1 MNFKTIALCFLATVL
16 LSCSIESRPTSDN
29 SQSNTSNPPTKQ
41 STQNPPLAK
50 AKTQSSVEE
59 IDLDDNLITPTIDNS
74 ILVNNINIALGD
86 SFNEIQSKLD
96 EQLLKSP
103 VSDNCFLVTVDNSL
117 SMEFFNDEL
126 IFMSVFSGD
135 DIITDKGLSL
145 DDSFEMLNSIYP
157 DLTKSEVP
165 AIGGDESFTPITIT
179 YSTNHN
185 LKGDYMVFMLTDDNK
200 VDDISIYNI
209 NKNND
214 VCEIY

>member
-86 SFNEIQSKLD
+86 SFNEVQSKLD

-117 SMEFFNDEL
+117 SLEFFNNEL
-126 IFMSVFSGD
+126 IFMSVSGSGD
-135 DIITDKGLSL
+135 ITTDKGLSL
-145 DDSFEMLNSIYP
+145 DDSFETLESIYP
-157 DLTKSEVP
+157 DLTKSEDSN
-165 AIGGDESFTPITIT
+165 IGGDESANSTTIS

-185 LKGDYMVFMLTDDNK
+185 LKGDYMVFILTDDNK
-200 VDDISIYNI
+200 VEDIGVYNI
-209 NKNND
+209 NHNND

>member
-16 LSCSIESRPTSDN
+16 LSCSVESRPTSDN
-29 SQSNTSNPPTKQ
+29 SQSNTGNPPTKQ

-50 AKTQSSVEE
+50 VKTQSSVEE
-59 IDLDDNLITPTIDNS
+59 IDLDDNLLTPTIDNS

>member
-86 SFNEIQSKLD
+86 SFNKVQSKLD

-117 SMEFFNDEL
+117 SLEFFNNEL
-126 IFMSVFSGD
+126 IFMSVSGSGD
-135 DIITDKGLSL
+135 ITTDKGLSL
-145 DDSFEMLNSIYP
+145 DDSFETLSTIYP
-157 DLTKSEVP
+157 DLTKSEDSN
-165 AIGGDESFTPITIT
+165 IGGDESANSTTIS

-185 LKGDYMVFMLTDDNK
+185 LKGDYMVFILTDDNK
-200 VDDISIYNI
+200 VEDIGVYNI
-209 NKNND
+209 NHNND

>member
-16 LSCSIESRPTSDN
+16 LSCSVESRPTSDN

-41 STQNPPLAK
+41 STQNLPLVK

-117 SMEFFNDEL
+117 SLEFFNNEL
-126 IFMSVFSGD
+126 IFMSVSSGD
-135 DIITDKGLSL
+135 DIITDKGLSIN
-145 DDSFEMLNSIYP
+145 DSFETLNSIYP
-157 DLTKSEVP
+157 NLTRAEVP

-185 LKGDYMVFMLTDDNK
+185 IKGDYMVFMLTDDNR

-209 NKNND
+209 NKDND

>member
-29 SQSNTSNPPTKQ
+29 SQSNNGNPPTKQ
-41 STQNPPLAK
+41 SIQNPPLAK

-59 IDLDDNLITPTIDNS
+59 IDLDDNLIIPTIDNS

-86 SFNEIQSKLD
+86 SFNNIQRKINK
-96 EQLLKSP
+96 QLLKSP
-103 VSDNCFLVTVDNSL
+103 VSDNCYQTTVDDSL
-117 SMEFFNDEL
+117 SLEFFNDEL
-126 IFMSVFSGD
+126 IFVSVFSGD
-135 DIITDKGLSL
+135 DISTDKGLSL

-165 AIGGDESFTPITIT
+165 AIGGDESFTPITVT
-179 YSTNHN
+179 YSTDHN

-200 VDDISIYNI
+200 VNDIGVYNI
-209 NKNND
+209 NYDND
-214 VCEIY
+214 YCEVY

>member
-74 ILVNNINIALGD
+74 ILVNNTNIALGN

-103 VSDNCFLVTVDNSL
+103 VSDNCFLVTVNDSL
-117 SMEFFNDEL
+117 SLEFFNDEL

-135 DIITDKGLSL
+135 DITTDKGLSL
-145 DDSFEMLNSIYP
+145 DDSFETLSTIYP
-157 DLTKSEVP
+157 DLTKSEDSN
-165 AIGGDESFTPITIT
+165 IGGDESANSTTIS

-185 LKGDYMVFMLTDDNK
+185 LKGDYMVFILTDDNK
-200 VDDISIYNI
+200 VEDIGVYNI
-209 NKNND
+209 NHNND